1 MKRFENLDF
10 GVFTARDVETIA
22 PIMKRAF
29 DEDTRR
35 HTGKPAGGPPGY
47 DDGSFLRQWAL
58 HPDSDSFSIWS
69 DGTPIGAAIVWPKPT
84 GENFLGCLFLDP
96 ARQDSGLG
104 LIAWR
109 FIESEYPSTV
119 RWHTE
124 TIATSRRNHYF
135 YVNKCG
141 FSIVRVEGKG
151 DEAQYVMEKRMRA

>member
-1 MKRFENLDF
+1 MKKF
-10 GVFTARDVETIA
+10 GSLEFDAFTGSDVETIT

-47 DDGSFLRQWAL
+47 DDGNFLRQWAL
-58 HPDSDSFSIWS
+58 HPASVAYRILK

-96 ARQDSGLG
+96 ACQDRGLG
-104 LIAWR
+104 LTAWR
-109 FIESEYPSTV
+109 FIESEYPDAV
-119 RWHTE
+119 CWRTE

-141 FSIVRVEGKG
+141 FRIVRIEGRG
-151 DEAQYVMEKRMRA
+151 DDAQYVMEKRMKA